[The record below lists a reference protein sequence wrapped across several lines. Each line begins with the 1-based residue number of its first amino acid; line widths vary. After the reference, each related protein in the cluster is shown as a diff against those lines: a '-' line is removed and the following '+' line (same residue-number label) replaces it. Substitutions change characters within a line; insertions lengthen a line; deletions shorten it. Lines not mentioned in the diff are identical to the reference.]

1 MIYCRSMH
9 KYLLFASES
18 LDFFFTFK
26 ANMLYIFHSFLNVKY
41 SPEEQISL
49 STEHVFDVWRLR
61 NSRLSTYKKRLPTI
75 DVYKKESAAQFQ
87 SEYLLFKMIGF
98 PRMLVAVYLS
108 FPKKTII
115 FQKQNI

>member
-1 MIYCRSMH
+1 MTHCPSMH

-26 ANMLYIFHSFLNVKY
+26 ANLLYIFHCFLNGKY
-41 SPEEQISL
+41 PAEKQIS
-49 STEHVFDVWRLR
+49 TEQKFDVQRLR
-61 NSRLSTYKKRLPTI
+61 NSSLSTYKKRLCTI

-87 SEYLLFKMIGF
+87 SEYLLFEMIGF
-98 PRMLVAVYLS
+98 PKMLIAVYLS
-108 FPKKTII
+108 FTKKTII